1 MEFLGIGPME
11 LVFILLIAL
20 ILMGPKDM
28 AKTGRTIGKTL
39 RKVVTSPQW
48 RTINQTSKE
57 IRNLPTRLIREAG
70 LEEVEQDLNNL
81 KKTTAD
87 IQKTIRDSTIL
98 PPGWDKPD
106 TASQKLS
113 PTDQSTDE
121 IRPSQGQTPAD
132 SNSENR
138 AGQSTSSVMPEPN
151 LSPWINHPDEDSPII
166 DYGQSE
172 RMNGMDAWITPP
184 IIISSPPAP
193 QKPGSSET
201 NST

>member
-113 PTDQSTDE
+113 PTDQ
-121 IRPSQGQTPAD
+121 
-132 SNSENR
+132 
-138 AGQSTSSVMPEPN
+138 
-151 LSPWINHPDEDSPII
+151 
-166 DYGQSE
+166 
-172 RMNGMDAWITPP
+172 PP
-184 IIISSPPAP
+184 
-193 QKPGSSET
+193 G
-201 NST
+201 